1 MFAGPNGSGKST
13 LIKEI
18 RKEYLVGFYVNADD
32 IQAALQAANF
42 IDLAEYLP
50 RVATQREW
58 NQFKATLSKED
69 SRLTSGVLDSISIT
83 GNILTVETAVDSYT
97 AAVIAEFLRFLLLAC
112 EETFSFETVMSHE
125 SKISFLKRAKSEG
138 FKTYLYFIGTKDPSI
153 NIDRVRI
160 RKSKGGHEVAD
171 DKIVKRYHRALDL
184 LAQAFINV
192 DRAYIFDNSSDDEM
206 QNILIEKNGDHV
218 EIYVDEIPEWVQ
230 LFLLDR
236 LNTD

>member
-97 AAVIAEFLRFLLLAC
+97 AAVIAEFLTELIFLTIPQMMKC
-112 EETFSFETVMSHE
+112 
-125 SKISFLKRAKSEG
+125 KIF
-138 FKTYLYFIGTKDPSI
+138 
-153 NIDRVRI
+153 
-160 RKSKGGHEVAD
+160 
-171 DKIVKRYHRALDL
+171 
-184 LAQAFINV
+184 
-192 DRAYIFDNSSDDEM
+192 
-206 QNILIEKNGDHV
+206 
-218 EIYVDEIPEWVQ
+218 
-230 LFLLDR
+230 
-236 LNTD
+236 